1 MTTVI
6 PAFRHDVNV
15 NVHSENG
22 ETFLVLHD
30 PFGFAD
36 GPIMIH
42 SDMIDVL
49 EACDGQTT
57 FEEIASSSEV
67 EPDSKEMLRLRA
79 FVSQLDEMGFLDG
92 ERSIARRQRV
102 LDEWSQLPVRPAVC
116 AGSTYP
122 SEPDKLHELLAR
134 MMEGHAEAT
143 SSPVVAAL
151 IPHIDYRVAENAYRP
166 GFNAIRGSD
175 ADLFVIVGTSHY
187 WSESRIILTEKDFE
201 TPLGTISTDKQLVQ
215 TLAKE
220 VNQQTDLA
228 HKPEHSIELHAVFL
242 KYLFADRPF
251 KILPILVS
259 GYTDDEGI
267 GIYDEMRKLGAL
279 LADIIS
285 AGNRRV
291 MWLISGDLSHVGKK
305 FGDDVP
311 AVVLESE
318 VSDFDWTLLRSLE
331 RPVPETFHQLIS
343 MADSQYRVCGHAPV
357 LLALEALGHL
367 HPSLTGI
374 VAARDVW
381 HEQETQSM
389 VSFGTVLFTG

>member
-42 SDMIDVL
+42 ADMIDVL

-79 FVSQLDEMGFLDG
+79 FVGQLDEMGFLEG
-92 ERSIARRQRV
+92 ERGTARRQRV
-102 LDEWSQLPVRPAVC
+102 LDEWSESPVRPAVC

-122 SEPDKLHELLAR
+122 SEPDQLREMLAR
-134 MMEGHAEAT
+134 MTEGDAFTAT
-143 SSPVVAAL
+143 PPVVAAL

-187 WSESRIILTEKDFE
+187 WSESRIVLTEKDFE

-220 VNQQTDLA
+220 FSQQTDIA
-228 HKPEHSIELHAVFL
+228 HKPEHSIELHAL
-242 KYLFADRPF
+242 LLQHLFADRPF

-259 GYTDDEGI
+259 GYTDDDSI
-267 GIYDEMRKLGAL
+267 NFHDEMRKLGAV
-279 LADIIS
+279 LADVIS
-285 AGNRRV
+285 TGTRKV

-318 VSDFDWTLLRSLE
+318 VNDFDWTLLRTLE
-331 RPVPETFHQLIS
+331 PPAPESFHRLIS
-343 MADSQYRVCGHAPV
+343 LADNRYRVCGHAPV
-357 LLALEALGHL
+357 LLALEALGRL

-374 VAARDVW
+374 VVARDVW
-381 HEQETQSM
+381 HEKQTQSM
-389 VSFGTVLFTG
+389 VSFGTVLFTE